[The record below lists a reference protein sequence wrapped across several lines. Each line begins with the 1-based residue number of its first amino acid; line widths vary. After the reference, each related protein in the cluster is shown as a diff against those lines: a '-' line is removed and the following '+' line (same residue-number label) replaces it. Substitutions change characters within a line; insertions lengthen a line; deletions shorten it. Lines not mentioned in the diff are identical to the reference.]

1 MVITYAE
8 SNGTKWYYREK
19 VPNQDKYRNKLIPDA
34 TTLEQAVEGAMDA
47 MIALKED
54 DPHHLSEL
62 VTRTRPNNDALSLLE
77 REEKLQ
83 RRKERL
89 ARAAR
94 VKNNNR
100 VSILTAIKDWINVQK
115 KRVDAGNLEQTSFT
129 HKDIILRIHLYKY
142 LTEYKRLTNTSQ
154 INNTTFDEYLIFR
167 ADTTRINQQRE
178 LTVVGEFIKKHLI
191 KHALISEQN
200 WVKSNFLPTVDVRQI
215 DRMANPAINE
225 KDWRT
230 IHNFVRNQFT
240 KEANNLTQ
248 PIRRLQRQYFV
259 KLFYTFIMIAK
270 NTGMSPEEILKLK
283 YKNVEVRNVGRISK
297 SKKKEELAD
306 IFNQEEDRKY
316 FAKLHEMAA
325 EGNFKDLD
333 KLKEVDL
340 PDEITADDVE
350 VEIENPDEW
359 VSDMET
365 TGRVDRFVTYFTTIR
380 SKTKEPREIPCN
392 IGDLIRQ
399 WREFQ
404 ISFLTEK
411 ANGLEQ
417 KIDLNT
423 FIFCNPWKSFEPWNQ
438 YTIGMNWREKIYK
451 KLKEEG
457 KLVGHKFSEKPYTLY
472 SMRSTFIED
481 HLIKGTDIFLLAR
494 IAGHDVKT
502 LMQSYERMDIRRR
515 AQEITS
521 INWGAK
527 KDDFKVEKVVD

>member
-1 MVITYAE
+1 
-8 SNGTKWYYREK
+8 
-19 VPNQDKYRNKLIPDA
+19 
-34 TTLEQAVEGAMDA
+34 
-47 MIALKED
+47 
-54 DPHHLSEL
+54 
-62 VTRTRPNNDALSLLE
+62 
-77 REEKLQ
+77 
-83 RRKERL
+83 
-89 ARAAR
+89 
-94 VKNNNR
+94 
-100 VSILTAIKDWINVQK
+100 
-115 KRVDAGNLEQTSFT
+115 
-129 HKDIILRIHLYKY
+129 
-142 LTEYKRLTNTSQ
+142 
-154 INNTTFDEYLIFR
+154 
-167 ADTTRINQQRE
+167 
-178 LTVVGEFIKKHLI
+178 
-191 KHALISEQN
+191 
-200 WVKSNFLPTVDVRQI
+200 
-215 DRMANPAINE
+215 
-225 KDWRT
+225 
-230 IHNFVRNQFT
+230 
-240 KEANNLTQ
+240 
-248 PIRRLQRQYFV
+248 
-259 KLFYTFIMIAK
+259 MIAK
-270 NTGMSPEEILKLK
+270 NTGMLPEEILKLK
-283 YKNVEVRNVGRISK
+283 YKNVEVRNVERISK

-306 IFNQEEDRKY
+306 LFNQEEDRKY